1 MNRLRELREDS
12 DLTLE
17 DIGVKIGAT
26 AQAVGRYETGQ
37 RHLSDDLIMTFC
49 SLYGVTADYLLGLSN
64 SPRPTVSELD
74 SALLLAYHAA
84 PVEIRGIV
92 DHALAPYKQAGDSR
106 AVS

>member
-1 MNRLRELREDS
+1 MNRLRELREDR
-12 DLTLE
+12 DMTLE
-17 DIGVKIGAT
+17 DIGRKIGVSP
-26 AQAVGRYETGQ
+26 QAVGRYETEA
-37 RHLSDDLIMTFC
+37 RHLSDDLILTFC

-74 SALLLAYHAA
+74 TALLLAYHAA

-92 DHALAPYKQAGDSR
+92 DHALAPYKQAGASR